1 MDVTLERHK
10 RKARRSEPR
19 PVRVRSTVV
28 IIVVLV
34 SMVLGYTLFKPVPV
48 PVPVK
53 STSSSPVAIP
63 PQRIGEVTFLSPDK
77 REKAT
82 ITVEIVADERSRALG
97 LMHRRSLGRQHGMLF
112 IFDRTEIQSFWMK
125 NTFIPLDMIFVNEEG
140 MIVTIHKHT
149 TPRSQ
154 QSYSSA
160 EPALYVVEV
169 NAGFTD
175 EHGIVAGDRIVWRD
189 AAPQ

>member
-1 MDVTLERHK
+1 MKSAK
-10 RKARRSEPR
+10 RRKNKRASGR

-28 IIVVLV
+28 IIVIIVIGA
-34 SMVLGYTLFKPVPV
+34 LGYVLFKPAPVPV
-48 PVPVK
+48 PAASP
-53 STSSSPVAIP
+53 STSPVAIP
-63 PQRIGEVTFLSPDK
+63 PQRTGEIRFLSPDK

-82 ITVEIVADERSRALG
+82 ITVEIAADEQSRALG

-112 IFDRTEIQSFWMK
+112 IFDRSEVQSFWMK
-125 NTFIPLDMIFVNEEG
+125 NTFLSLDMIFVNEEG
-140 MIVTIHKHT
+140 MIVTIHKRT

-154 QSYSSA
+154 QSYPST

-175 EHGIVAGDRIVWRD
+175 EHGIVVGDKIVWRD
-189 AAPQ
+189 AVPQ